1 MEENPYRY
9 AVRYPGY
16 MGEKDDAYIVMTNHN
31 SCEFSYDEND
41 NLTDV
46 PMTQF
51 GNGYSSTSV
60 SGLDGSGTRFWTL
73 WWLAREQFGRI
84 DEYVAMNDYWTNE
97 FYIDEEGTRRDPSTG
112 RTVGGGNVNT
122 QCSVPADSKNFWTV
136 AAPPDWVGPW
146 DYGVIKENFPKKI
159 K

>member
-1 MEENPYRY
+1 
-9 AVRYPGY
+9 